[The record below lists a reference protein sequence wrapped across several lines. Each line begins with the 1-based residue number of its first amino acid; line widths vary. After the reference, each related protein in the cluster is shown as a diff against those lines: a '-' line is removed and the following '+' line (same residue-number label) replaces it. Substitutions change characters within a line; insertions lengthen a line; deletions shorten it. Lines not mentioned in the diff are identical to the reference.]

1 MKLRLTGL
9 FILLIALGAAAQ
21 ITVRVVSI
29 PLNTPN
35 NQDVYIAGSF
45 NGWDPGATLYILHPN
60 ADKVR
65 EITFTP
71 SVGTHEFK
79 FTRGSW
85 ATVEGTSQ
93 GSYIPNRKFTYN
105 GTPSTIDLT
114 ISGWEGSSNVNSTA
128 SDQVSILTDSFYIP
142 QLNRYRRIWLYLP
155 KNYTTSTLSFPVL
168 YMHDGQNLFDKKT
181 SFAGEWQ
188 VDEALD
194 SLDKSGYNVA
204 IVVGIDNDGGKRL
217 DEYSPWLNSKYGG
230 GEGDKYIDFI
240 AQTLKPYIDRN
251 YRTIPDADH
260 TGIMGSSM
268 GGLISMYAGIK
279 YPNVFGRIG
288 AFSSSYWFSSQCFE
302 YVNNTGVGTNS
313 YFYMIAGDKEGGSQV
328 KDMNTMYEELKQSG
342 ASDAQL
348 FKTSHIDGQHSEWY
362 WRREFPKAF
371 LWLFEKKST
380 GTIDNIS
387 TLSFSMYQSGDFIF
401 FKDIDGSDRQS
412 ILFYDISGRLIA
424 ENPVSN
430 AVDINRLGLN
440 NGLILIRIGNVTKS
454 IFIRR

>member
-1 MKLRLTGL
+1 
-9 FILLIALGAAAQ
+9 
-21 ITVRVVSI
+21 
-29 PLNTPN
+29 
-35 NQDVYIAGSF
+35 
-45 NGWDPGATLYILHPN
+45 
-60 ADKVR
+60 
-65 EITFTP
+65 
-71 SVGTHEFK
+71 
-79 FTRGSW
+79 
-85 ATVEGTSQ
+85 
-93 GSYIPNRKFTYN
+93 IPNRKFTYN

-142 QLNRYRRIWLYLP
+142 QLNRYRRIWLYLA

-268 GGLISMYAGIK
+268 G
-279 YPNVFGRIG
+279 
-288 AFSSSYWFSSQCFE
+288 
-302 YVNNTGVGTNS
+302 
-313 YFYMIAGDKEGGSQV
+313 
-328 KDMNTMYEELKQSG
+328 
-342 ASDAQL
+342 
-348 FKTSHIDGQHSEWY
+348 
-362 WRREFPKAF
+362 
-371 LWLFEKKST
+371 
-380 GTIDNIS
+380 
-387 TLSFSMYQSGDFIF
+387 
-401 FKDIDGSDRQS
+401 
-412 ILFYDISGRLIA
+412 
-424 ENPVSN
+424 
-430 AVDINRLGLN
+430 
-440 NGLILIRIGNVTKS
+440 
-454 IFIRR
+454 